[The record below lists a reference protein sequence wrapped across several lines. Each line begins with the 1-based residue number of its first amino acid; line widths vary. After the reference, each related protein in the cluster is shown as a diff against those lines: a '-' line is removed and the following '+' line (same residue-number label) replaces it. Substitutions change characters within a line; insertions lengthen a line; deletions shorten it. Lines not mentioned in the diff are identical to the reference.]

1 VRVDNPRTDRPRPF
15 RFADL
20 RRGGG
25 DAAAE
30 LLAGLLAARAAIL
43 PKYFYDELGSRL
55 FAAICCLPEYS
66 LTRSEAHLFA
76 RRGGEIAEAAG
87 RGRLL
92 IDLGAGDCG
101 KAAGLFPLLAPAGY
115 AALDISA
122 DFLRAALG
130 RLRQR
135 FPDLPI
141 AGAAIDFT
149 HSLDLPEDLLAP
161 ASAPQLWF
169 YPGSSIGNFA
179 PEAARAF
186 LARIARACSAAPA
199 GGALL
204 IGVDLVKD
212 KAVLDAAYDDALGV
226 TAAFN
231 LNVLN
236 HANRL
241 LPADFDVADWRHV
254 AFFDPAASRVEMHL
268 EARREVTVKL
278 AGQAR
283 RFAAGER
290 IHTEDS
296 YKWTA
301 EGFAA
306 LLEAA
311 GLPKQRRWLAEE
323 GGFALFLAAPA

>member
-1 VRVDNPRTDRPRPF
+1 MRVDNPRTDRPRPF

-101 KAAGLFPLLAPAGY
+101 KAERLFPLLAPAGY
-115 AALDISA
+115 IALDISA
-122 DFLRAALG
+122 DFLREALG
-130 RLRQR
+130 GLCRR
-135 FPDLPI
+135 FPELPVTGV
-141 AGAAIDFT
+141 ALDFMRG
-149 HSLDLPEDLLAP
+149 LNFPEDLLAP
-161 ASAPQLWF
+161 AQAPRLWF

-179 PEAARAF
+179 PEEARAF
-186 LARIARACSAAPA
+186 LSRIAHA

-212 KAVLDAAYDDALGV
+212 KAALEAAYDDALGV

>member
-1 VRVDNPRTDRPRPF
+1 MDAGLPPF

-25 DAAAE
+25 DDRAE
-30 LLAGLLAARAAIL
+30 LLAGLRAARAAIP
-43 PKYFYDELGSRL
+43 PKYFYDALGSRL
-55 FAAICCLPEYS
+55 FAAICCLPEYA
-66 LTRSEAHLFA
+66 LTRSEARLFA
-76 RRGGEIAEAAG
+76 ERGEEIARAAG

-92 IDLGAGDCG
+92 LDLGAGDCG
-101 KAAGLFPLLAPAGY
+101 KAAGLFPLFAPAGY
-115 AALDISA
+115 VALDISA
-122 DFLRAALG
+122 DFLRDALG

-135 FPDLPI
+135 VPDLPLT
-141 AGAAIDFT
+141 GVAIDFT
-149 HSLDLPEDLLAP
+149 HSLDLPEELLEPADAP
-161 ASAPQLWF
+161 RLWF

-179 PEAARAF
+179 PEEARGF
-186 LARIARACSAAPA
+186 LARIARA

-212 KAVLDAAYDDALGV
+212 KAALDAAYDDALGV

-236 HANRL
+236 HVNRL

-254 AFFDPAASRVEMHL
+254 AFFDVAASRIEMHL
-268 EARREVTVKL
+268 EARRAVAVQL

-296 YKWTA
+296 YKWTPD
-301 EGFAA
+301 GFAA
-306 LLEAA
+306 LLEGA
-311 GLPKQRRWLAEE
+311 GFARHRMWQDAE
-323 GGFALFLAAPA
+323 GGFALFLAEPA

>member
-1 VRVDNPRTDRPRPF
+1 MDSPGPDRLQPF

-25 DAAAE
+25 DATAG
-30 LLAGLLAARAAIL
+30 LLAGLLAERAAIP

-55 FAAICCLPEYS
+55 FAAICCLPEYM
-66 LTRSEAHLFA
+66 LTRSEARLFA
-76 RRGGEIAEAAG
+76 VQGEDIARAAG

-92 IDLGAGDCG
+92 IDLGAGDCA
-101 KAAGLFPLLAPAGY
+101 KAGGLFALLAPAGY

-122 DFLRAALG
+122 DFLREALG

-135 FPDLPI
+135 FPDLPLT
-141 AGAAIDFT
+141 GAALDFT
-149 HSLDLPEDLLAP
+149 HSLDLPEGLLAP
-161 ASAPQLWF
+161 DAAPRLWF

-179 PEAARAF
+179 PDAARAF
-186 LARIARACSAAPA
+186 LARIAEACAAHPA

-212 KAVLDAAYDDALGV
+212 KAALDAAYDDALGV

-236 HANRL
+236 HVNRL

-254 AFFDPAASRVEMHL
+254 AFFDVAASRIEMHL
-268 EARREVTVKL
+268 EARRNLDVRL
-278 AGQAR
+278 AAQTR
-283 RFAAGER
+283 RFTAGER

-296 YKWTA
+296 YKWTPA
-301 EGFAA
+301 GFAA
-306 LLEAA
+306 LLEEA
-311 GLPKQRRWLAEE
+311 GLPKQRRWLDEE
-323 GGFALFLAAPA
+323 GGFALFLAEPA

>member
-1 VRVDNPRTDRPRPF
+1 MDSPGPDRLQPF

-20 RRGGG
+20 RRGGN
-25 DAAAE
+25 DATYE
-30 LLAGLLAARAAIL
+30 LLAGLLAKPASIP

-55 FAAICCLPEYS
+55 FAAICCLPEYA
-66 LTRSEAHLFA
+66 LTRSEARLFA
-76 RRGGEIAEAAG
+76 ERGAEIVRATG

-92 IDLGAGDCG
+92 VDLGAGDCG

-115 AALDISA
+115 TALDISA
-122 DFLRAALG
+122 DFLRGALG

-149 HSLDLPEDLLAP
+149 HSLDLPADLLAP
-161 ASAPQLWF
+161 REAPQLWF
-169 YPGSSIGNFA
+169 YPGSSIGNFT
-179 PEAARAF
+179 PDEARGF
-186 LARIARACSAAPA
+186 LARIARACSEAPA

-212 KAVLDAAYDDALGV
+212 KAALDAAYDDALGV

-231 LNVLN
+231 LNVLH

-254 AFFDPAASRVEMHL
+254 AFFDAAASRIEMHL
-268 EARREVTVKL
+268 EARRAVDVRL
-278 AGQAR
+278 AERTR
-283 RFAAGER
+283 RFAEGER
-290 IHTEDS
+290 IHTENS
-296 YKWTA
+296 YKWTPD
-301 EGFAA
+301 GFAA
-306 LLEAA
+306 LLGEA
-311 GLPKQRRWLAEE
+311 GFSGQRMWQHAE
-323 GGFALFLAAPA
+323 GGFALFLAEPA

>member
-1 VRVDNPRTDRPRPF
+1 MGASTGSAAPF

-20 RRGGG
+20 RHGGE
-25 DAAAE
+25 DARPE
-30 LLAGLLAARAAIL
+30 LLAGLRAARAAIP

-55 FAAICCLPEYS
+55 FAAICCLPEYA
-66 LTRSEAHLFA
+66 LTRSEARILADHGGDIA
-76 RRGGEIAEAAG
+76 RAIG

-92 IDLGAGDCG
+92 VDLGAGDCG
-101 KAAGLFPLLAPAGY
+101 KAAGRFPLLQPAGY

-122 DFLRAALG
+122 DYLREALG

-135 FPDLPI
+135 FPGLAMAGI
-141 AGAAIDFT
+141 AVDFT

-161 ASAPQLWF
+161 AGAPRLWF

-179 PEAARAF
+179 PAAARDV
-186 LARIARACSAAPA
+186 LARIARA

-212 KAVLDAAYDDALGV
+212 KAVLDAAYAEALGV

-236 HANRL
+236 HVNRL

-254 AFFDPAASRVEMHL
+254 AFFDAAASRIEMHL
-268 EARREVTVKL
+268 EARRAVDVRIASK
-278 AGQAR
+278 AR

-301 EGFAA
+301 AGFGR
-306 LLEAA
+306 LLEEA
-311 GLPKQRRWLAEE
+311 GFMRRKSWQDAE
-323 GGFALFLAAPA
+323 GGFALFLAETS

>member
-1 VRVDNPRTDRPRPF
+1 MDSPGPDRLQPF

-20 RRGGG
+20 RRGGD
-25 DAAAE
+25 DATAE
-30 LLAGLLAARAAIL
+30 LLAGLLAARAAIP

-55 FAAICCLPEYS
+55 FAAICCLPEYA
-66 LTRSEAHLFA
+66 LTRSEARLFA
-76 RRGGEIAEAAG
+76 DRGEEIAAAAG

-115 AALDISA
+115 VALDISA
-122 DFLRAALG
+122 DFLRESLG

-135 FPDLPI
+135 YPELPLAGIALDFMRGVDLP
-141 AGAAIDFT
+141 G
-149 HSLDLPEDLLAP
+149 DLLAP
-161 ASAPQLWF
+161 ASAPRLWF

-179 PEAARAF
+179 PDAARDF
-186 LARIARACSAAPA
+186 LARIARACATTP

-236 HANRL
+236 HVNRL

-254 AFFDPAASRVEMHL
+254 AFFDPAASRIEMHL
-268 EARREVTVKL
+268 EARRAVAVKL

-296 YKWTA
+296 YKWTPD
-301 EGFAA
+301 GFAA
-306 LLEAA
+306 LLAEA
-311 GLPKQRRWLAEE
+311 GLPKQRRWLDEE
-323 GGFALFLAAPA
+323 GGFALFLAGPR

>member
-1 VRVDNPRTDRPRPF
+1 MDNPRPDRLQPF

-20 RRGGG
+20 RRGGE
-25 DAAAE
+25 DTTAE
-30 LLAGLLAARAAIL
+30 LRAGLLARPAHIP

-55 FAAICCLPEYS
+55 FAAICCLPEYP
-66 LTRSEAHLFA
+66 LTRSEARIFA
-76 RRGGEIAEAAG
+76 DQGGDIARAAG

-92 IDLGAGDCG
+92 VDLGAGDCG

-122 DFLRAALG
+122 DFLRESLG

-135 FPDLPI
+135 FPDLPL
-141 AGAAIDFT
+141 AGAALDFT
-149 HSLDLPEDLLAP
+149 RGLDLPEDLLAP
-161 ASAPQLWF
+161 PDAPRLWF

-179 PEAARAF
+179 PDAARDF
-186 LARIARACSAAPA
+186 LARIACACTAHPA

-204 IGVDLVKD
+204 AGVDLVKD

-231 LNVLN
+231 LNVLR

-241 LPADFDVADWRHV
+241 LPADFDIADWRHV
-254 AFFDPAASRVEMHL
+254 AFFDAAASRIEMHL
-268 EARREVTVKL
+268 EARRAVDVRLGERT
-278 AGQAR
+278 R

-296 YKWTA
+296 YKWTPG
-301 EGFAA
+301 GFAA

-311 GLPKQRRWLAEE
+311 GFTKQRSWQDGL
-323 GGFALFLAAPA
+323 GGFAVFLAEP

>member
-1 VRVDNPRTDRPRPF
+1 MDSPGPDRLQPF
-15 RFADL
+15 NFADL
-20 RRGGG
+20 RRGGA

-30 LLAGLLAARAAIL
+30 LRAGLCAERAAIP

-55 FAAICCLPEYS
+55 FAAICCLPEYA
-66 LTRSEAHLFA
+66 LTRSEARLFA
-76 RRGGEIAEAAG
+76 ERGGEIADAAG

-101 KAAGLFPLLAPAGY
+101 KAERLFPLLAPAGY
-115 AALDISA
+115 VALDISA
-122 DFLRAALG
+122 DFLREALG

-135 FPDLPI
+135 FPELPLTGV
-141 AGAAIDFT
+141 ALDFT
-149 HSLDLPEDLLAP
+149 QSLGLPEDLLTP
-161 ASAPQLWF
+161 ASAPRLWF

-179 PEAARAF
+179 PGAARAF
-186 LARIARACSAAPA
+186 LARIART
-199 GGALL
+199 GGTLL

-236 HANRL
+236 HVNRL

-254 AFFDPAASRVEMHL
+254 AFFDPAASRIEMHL
-268 EARREVTVKL
+268 EARREVAVKL
-278 AGQAR
+278 AGQVR

-296 YKWTA
+296 YKWTPH
-301 EGFAA
+301 GFAA
-306 LLEAA
+306 LLGKA
-311 GLPKQRRWLAEE
+311 GFARHRMWQDAE
-323 GGFALFLAAPA
+323 GGFALFLAEPA

>member
-1 VRVDNPRTDRPRPF
+1 MDSPSPDRLQPF

-20 RRGGG
+20 RRGGD
-25 DAAAE
+25 DATAE
-30 LLAGLLAARAAIL
+30 LLAGLRAARAAIP

-55 FAAICCLPEYS
+55 FAAICCLPEYP
-66 LTRSEAHLFA
+66 LTRSEARLFA
-76 RRGGEIAEAAG
+76 ERGKEIAAAAG
-87 RGRLL
+87 CGRLL

-101 KAAGLFPLLAPAGY
+101 KAASLFPLLAPTGY
-115 AALDISA
+115 VALDISA
-122 DFLRAALG
+122 DFLREALG

-135 FPDLPI
+135 FPELPLAGI
-141 AGAAIDFT
+141 ALDFT
-149 HSLDLPEDLLAP
+149 RGLDLPEELLGPAEAP
-161 ASAPQLWF
+161 RLWF

-179 PEAARAF
+179 PDAARDF
-186 LARIARACSAAPA
+186 LARIARACATAP

-236 HANRL
+236 HVNRL
-241 LPADFDVADWRHV
+241 LPADFDVADWRHA
-254 AFFDPAASRVEMHL
+254 AFFDPAASRIEMHL
-268 EARREVTVKL
+268 EARRAVAVKL
-278 AGQAR
+278 AGQVR

-296 YKWTA
+296 YKWTP

-306 LLEAA
+306 LLAEA
-311 GLPKQRRWLAEE
+311 GLPKQRRWLDEE
-323 GGFALFLAAPA
+323 GGFALFLAGPR

>member
-1 VRVDNPRTDRPRPF
+1 MDSPSPDRLQPF

-20 RRGGG
+20 RRGGD
-25 DAAAE
+25 DATAE
-30 LLAGLLAARAAIL
+30 LLAGLLAARAAIP

-55 FAAICCLPEYS
+55 FAAICCLPEYP
-66 LTRSEAHLFA
+66 LTRSEARLFA
-76 RRGGEIAEAAG
+76 ECGGEIADAAG

-101 KAAGLFPLLAPAGY
+101 KAERLFPQLAPAGY
-115 AALDISA
+115 VALDISA
-122 DFLRAALG
+122 DFLREALG

-135 FPDLPI
+135 FPDLPLTGV
-141 AGAAIDFT
+141 ALDFT
-149 HSLDLPEDLLAP
+149 QSLDLPEDLLAP
-161 ASAPQLWF
+161 ASAPRLWF

-179 PEAARAF
+179 PGAARAF
-186 LARIARACSAAPA
+186 LARIARACGATAV

-231 LNVLN
+231 LNVLS

-254 AFFDPAASRVEMHL
+254 AFFDPAASRIEMHL
-268 EARREVTVKL
+268 EARRAVAVEL

-283 RFAAGER
+283 RFTAGER

-296 YKWTA
+296 YKWTPD
-301 EGFAA
+301 GFAA
-306 LLEAA
+306 LLEVA
-311 GLPKQRRWLAEE
+311 GLPKQRRWLDEE
-323 GGFALFLAAPA
+323 GGFALFLAEPA

>member
-1 VRVDNPRTDRPRPF
+1 MDSPGPDRLQPF

-30 LLAGLLAARAAIL
+30 LLAGLRAARAAIP

-55 FAAICCLPEYS
+55 FAAICCLPEYA
-66 LTRSEAHLFA
+66 LTRSEARLFA
-76 RRGGEIAEAAG
+76 DRGKEIAAAAG

-115 AALDISA
+115 VALDISA
-122 DFLRAALG
+122 DFLRDALG
-130 RLRQR
+130 RLKQR
-135 FPDLPI
+135 FPDLPM
-141 AGAAIDFT
+141 AGVAIDFAQ
-149 HSLDLPEDLLAP
+149 SLDLPEDLLAP
-161 ASAPQLWF
+161 ASAPRLWF

-179 PEAARAF
+179 PDAARAF
-186 LARIARACSAAPA
+186 LARIARS

-236 HANRL
+236 HVNRL

-254 AFFDPAASRVEMHL
+254 AFFDPAASRIEMHL
-268 EARREVTVKL
+268 EAQRAVVVQL

-296 YKWTA
+296 YKWTPD
-301 EGFAA
+301 GFAA
-306 LLEAA
+306 LLGEAGFA
-311 GLPKQRRWLAEE
+311 KQRMWQDAE
-323 GGFALFLAAPA
+323 GGFALFLAEPA